1 MLTAFIIILAHFV
14 ADFLLQTDK
23 MALNKSKSNYWLTMH
38 VLAYTAG
45 MALFTVYMVVFEA
58 QNWLL
63 AAKWLG
69 INACLHWLTDFN
81 TSRLTS
87 ILWQRGQRHWFFV
100 AIGFDQ
106 VVHYAC
112 LMGTYAWLTT

>member
-23 MALNKSKSNYWLTMH
+23 MALNKSKSNYWLT
-38 VLAYTAG
+38 
-45 MALFTVYMVVFEA
+45 MVVFEA